1 MSESK
6 PIIAER
12 IKSLRKE
19 KGFTQEQLA
28 EYLGLN
34 AKSSIANYESGANSP
49 SDEIKRKMCELFNC
63 SMDYLMGKSEYKTQ
77 QNDNSLENAKNYYE
91 QKIDILLKNKY
102 IDKFSKLKLSNY
114 EIENLIKIIT
124 SEKDAIAEN
133 YYSLYNSILSIL
145 SLNHNEDVVNKVKDL
160 IQEYNQEKI
169 DILNEEMNFYI
180 KKQKEQE
187 EEMKKQHFDKI
198 HPSIS
203 GKESASLDENIEA
216 LLNYMDKNNIDNVC
230 LIPIIGKIT
239 AGQPILAEEYLE
251 GYLPVDP
258 NIYGI
263 TTPDDYFYLKVSG
276 ESMNLKVH
284 NGDYALIHK
293 QDYAENG
300 DIIVAIVNGDDE
312 ATMKRY
318 KKINNEIIMLEP
330 MSTLPM
336 EPIVINLKETKFQII
351 GKAIGQFG
359 KF

>member
-1 MSESK
+1 MSEEK

-12 IKSLRKE
+12 IKILRKE
-19 KGFTQEQLA
+19 KGYTQEQLA
-28 EYLGLN
+28 ELLGLN
-34 AKSSIANYESGANSP
+34 AKSSIANYESGANAP
-49 SDEIKRKMCELFNC
+49 SDEIKAKMCELFNC
-63 SMDYLMGKSEYKTQ
+63 TMDYLMGNSEYKS
-77 QNDNSLENAKNYYE
+77 NDEIIELYLKNQYEIDVTNA
-91 QKIDILLKNKY
+91 ILSTDILFINSAIDVSYRKKIMEILLNNDTFNNKQHKLDDLINSFTGKQKKQFAEIVETVLEYISSQEEARNTYQYIINLKNNEN
-102 IDKFSKLKLSNY
+102 SSNNKLFN
-114 EIENLIKIIT
+114 
-124 SEKDAIAEN
+124 
-133 YYSLYNSILSIL
+133 
-145 SLNHNEDVVNKVKDL
+145 
-160 IQEYNQEKI
+160 
-169 DILNEEMNFYI
+169 
-180 KKQKEQE
+180 
-187 EEMKKQHFDKI
+187 
-198 HPSIS
+198 
-203 GKESASLDENIEA
+203 
-216 LLNYMDKNNIDNVC
+216 
-230 LIPIIGKIT
+230 IPILGKIA
-239 AGQPILAEEYLE
+239 AGQPILADEYLE

-258 NIYGI
+258 NIYGM

-318 KKINNEIIMLEP
+318 KKINNEIVMLEP

>member
-1 MSESK
+1 MFDVDTFSNILQK
-6 PIIAER
+6 
-12 IKSLRKE
+12 
-19 KGFTQEQLA
+19 
-28 EYLGLN
+28 
-34 AKSSIANYESGANSP
+34 IANTYESITEFA
-49 SDEIKRKMCELFNC
+49 D
-63 SMDYLMGKSEYKTQ
+63 KSKVNRTYI
-77 QNDNSLENAKNYYE
+77 S
-91 QKIDILLKNKY
+91 KY
-102 IDKFSKLKLSNY
+102 INKKLDTPPSPKV
-114 EIENLIKIIT
+114 LIKIANNSNKIT
-124 SEKDAIAEN
+124 SYEELMLTCGYLEKDMEIDEIFKKIFN
-133 YYSLYNSILSIL
+133 QYLPILKELKLDDKLINTMYNMTFDSRKYSKEFDTLVSKLPIETQNKVYNISSEILS
-145 SLNHNEDVVNKVKDL
+145 KT
-160 IQEYNQEKI
+160 
-169 DILNEEMNFYI
+169 
-180 KKQKEQE
+180 KEI
-187 EEMKKQHFDKI
+187 MTSTI
-198 HPSIS
+198 
-203 GKESASLDENIEA
+203 
-216 LLNYMDKNNIDNVC
+216 NNISIRAKYNIDDNITNK
-230 LIPIIGKIT
+230 LFNIPVLGKIA
-239 AGQPILAEEYLE
+239 AGQPILADEYLE

-318 KKINNEIIMLEP
+318 KKINNEIVMLEP

>member
-1 MSESK
+1 MFDVDTFSNILQK
-6 PIIAER
+6 
-12 IKSLRKE
+12 
-19 KGFTQEQLA
+19 
-28 EYLGLN
+28 
-34 AKSSIANYESGANSP
+34 IANTYESITEFA
-49 SDEIKRKMCELFNC
+49 D
-63 SMDYLMGKSEYKTQ
+63 KSKVNRTYI
-77 QNDNSLENAKNYYE
+77 S
-91 QKIDILLKNKY
+91 KY
-102 IDKFSKLKLSNY
+102 INKKLDTPPSPKV
-114 EIENLIKIIT
+114 LIKIANNSNKVT
-124 SEKDAIAEN
+124 NYEELMLTCGYLEKDMEIDETFKKIFN
-133 YYSLYNSILSIL
+133 QYLPILKELKLDDNLINTMYNMTFDSRKYSEEFDTLVSKLPTETQNKVYNISSEILSKT
-145 SLNHNEDVVNKVKDL
+145 NE
-160 IQEYNQEKI
+160 IMTSTI
-169 DILNEEMNFYI
+169 
-180 KKQKEQE
+180 
-187 EEMKKQHFDKI
+187 
-198 HPSIS
+198 
-203 GKESASLDENIEA
+203 
-216 LLNYMDKNNIDNVC
+216 NNISIRAKYNIDDNITNK
-230 LIPIIGKIT
+230 LFNIPVLGKIA
-239 AGQPILAEEYLE
+239 AGQPILADEYLE

-318 KKINNEIIMLEP
+318 KKINNEIVMLEP